1 MVDGKIKNKKYAQK
15 IGKEE
20 NQTYR
25 MWISILKRWI
35 KRFFIKNIVNEPKEI
50 SLPFEPELSCPAL
63 TINVQLVII
72 EIYVRVKKSSLR
84 KERAFY

>member
-1 MVDGKIKNKKYAQK
+1 VVDGKIKNKKYAQK

-50 SLPFEPELSCPAL
+50 SLPFEPVLDVP
-63 TINVQLVII
+63 
-72 EIYVRVKKSSLR
+72 R
-84 KERAFY
+84 

>member
-1 MVDGKIKNKKYAQK
+1 MVEGKIKNKKYAQK

-50 SLPFEPELSCPAL
+50 SLPFEPGF
-63 TINVQLVII
+63 
-72 EIYVRVKKSSLR
+72 
-84 KERAFY
+84 ERNRF

>member
-50 SLPFEPELSCPAL
+50 SLPFEPGNLERYLLNSV
-63 TINVQLVII
+63 IQVII
-72 EIYVRVKKSSLR
+72 NWYENKKMG
-84 KERAFY
+84 

>member
-50 SLPFEPELSCPAL
+50 SLPFEPGISADLKGKNNSHKLCKKL
-63 TINVQLVII
+63 RISVQM
-72 EIYVRVKKSSLR
+72 K
-84 KERAFY
+84 